1 MSELK
6 ISYFG
11 NKIEIKGDIE
21 IFNKPKLRHWLKTD
35 FERDFSD
42 NSKIILLKDEFLDSD
57 FLYKFQKSIIKK
69 LKTVNIKF
77 DNAFNDVVD
86 NEINDQQN
94 FIDFSNEAKAIWENK
109 YNVEEFEKF
118 CNIIEQKLKNRRLL
132 QITSFKWLS
141 YVIFP
146 KFL

>member
-94 FIDFSNEAKAIWENK
+94 FLNFSNEAKAIW
-109 YNVEEFEKF
+109 
-118 CNIIEQKLKNRRLL
+118 
-132 QITSFKWLS
+132 
-141 YVIFP
+141 
-146 KFL
+146 

>member
-42 NSKIILLKDEFLDSD
+42 NSKIILLKDES
-57 FLYKFQKSIIKK
+57 
-69 LKTVNIKF
+69 T
-77 DNAFNDVVD
+77 
-86 NEINDQQN
+86 
-94 FIDFSNEAKAIWENK
+94 
-109 YNVEEFEKF
+109 
-118 CNIIEQKLKNRRLL
+118 
-132 QITSFKWLS
+132 
-141 YVIFP
+141 
-146 KFL
+146 